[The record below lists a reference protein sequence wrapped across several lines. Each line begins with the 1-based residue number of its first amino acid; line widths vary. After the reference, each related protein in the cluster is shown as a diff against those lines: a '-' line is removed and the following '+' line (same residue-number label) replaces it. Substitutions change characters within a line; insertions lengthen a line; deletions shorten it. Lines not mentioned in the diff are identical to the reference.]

1 MGDETGCIRWK
12 EKSIYTSNIILYNLE
27 QEIMLFLVLQ
37 HEQEI
42 QEQEKNTPM
51 ELIDEENGSISEEDR
66 TWHVS

>member
-1 MGDETGCIRWK
+1 
-12 EKSIYTSNIILYNLE
+12 
-27 QEIMLFLVLQ
+27 MLFLVLQ

-51 ELIDEENGSISEEDR
+51 GLIDEENGSISEEDR

>member
-1 MGDETGCIRWK
+1 
-12 EKSIYTSNIILYNLE
+12 
-27 QEIMLFLVLQ
+27 MLFLVLQ

-42 QEQEKNTPM
+42 QEQEKNTPI